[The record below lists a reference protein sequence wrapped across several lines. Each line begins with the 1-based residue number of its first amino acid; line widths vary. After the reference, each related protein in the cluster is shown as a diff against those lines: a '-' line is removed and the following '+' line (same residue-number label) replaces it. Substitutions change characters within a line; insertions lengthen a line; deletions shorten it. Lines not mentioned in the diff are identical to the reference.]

1 MVWKERKYLGSTQE
15 LNSEK
20 GTQRIDLQTPFF
32 TRFTVLLI
40 IAGISYYIAPKR
52 QIQQILRSKCFM
64 LKIIIE
70 FEGAAFFPA
79 VTKFEIS

>member
-1 MVWKERKYLGSTQE
+1 MVWKERKNLGSAQE
-15 LNSEK
+15 LNSERETFFK
-20 GTQRIDLQTPFF
+20 DLQTFF

-40 IAGISYYIAPKR
+40 IASISYIAQR